1 MANWFSFPVN
11 SWKWK
16 PQVTREASN
25 QSIVWKNFRQ
35 ITALVCPKVSSIF
48 FPLML
53 LLVFLFCLFAIHLS
67 EPWIAESISRSSE
80 SWFIKKRM
88 KGNES
93 SRYHRRDKWTSS
105 QSYQRH
111 RKIHFLWNG
120 REQSKTSN
128 SFTIWWL
135 LKLRERASNPTPQLT
150 LAEKK
155 RKRT

>member
-25 QSIVWKNFRQ
+25 QSTVLEEFPSNNSASLSKGFKYIFSLDVATCF
-35 ITALVCPKVSSIF
+35 LV
-48 FPLML
+48 
-53 LLVFLFCLFAIHLS
+53 LFVCYSFV
-67 EPWIAESISRSSE
+67 WIAESISRSSE
-80 SWFIKKRM
+80 SWFIKKWM

-135 LKLRERASNPTPQLT
+135 LKLRESASNTTPQLT